1 MNDRWDDDALLDSLR
16 DALEHT
22 EPAPA
27 NVDQVI
33 DTAFSIMDVDEEIAE
48 LLDDSMVGASA
59 MRGEDTART
68 LSFAA
73 GSVQL
78 ELHREPGGSLTGQ
91 VFPPQPAEVLLQRRS
106 SWSARSGA
114 TDEIEVDEHGRFLLP
129 SHLVVFRVRVHV
141 AGATPFWTP
150 WTEL

>member
-1 MNDRWDDDALLDSLR
+1 VNDRWDDDALLDSLR

-78 ELHREPGGSLTGQ
+78 SAGRGPSGG
-91 VFPPQPAEVLLQRRS
+91 R
-106 SWSARSGA
+106 A
-114 TDEIEVDEHGRFLLP
+114 TDSRRGYPHWPRTRSP
-129 SHLVVFRVRVHV
+129 VRRRR
-141 AGATPFWTP
+141 G
-150 WTEL
+150 

>member
-48 LLDDSMVGASA
+48 LLDDSLVGASGK
-59 MRGEDTART
+59 R
-68 LSFAA
+68 
-73 GSVQL
+73 
-78 ELHREPGGSLTGQ
+78 
-91 VFPPQPAEVLLQRRS
+91 
-106 SWSARSGA
+106 
-114 TDEIEVDEHGRFLLP
+114 
-129 SHLVVFRVRVHV
+129 RVRQTFEIDQLPRARQIVRAHV
-141 AGATPFWTP
+141 TGVGSRVVGR
-150 WTEL
+150 